1 MCPIVR
7 YQNGLLRAGGAH
19 IRISLRPWGL
29 CAASIAAG
37 RPIKLMARLWP
48 LWRVLLW
55 SQPQVWLFAK
65 QALCLSIRILSTPRF
80 SAPGSET
87 ACPTEGL
94 TVMTDYLNRTMR
106 AVGAALLAS
115 VMATSAAVGNGLN
128 GLRGSHAAVP
138 VPAPIPVADYKAE
151 YYFRL
156 DASYGFSSADGLSTN
171 LYADSLR
178 FDDGFS
184 EFGRFG
190 LGIGRYYGRFIRGDL
205 TFDFRNETEG
215 FTNTTA
221 TIPADAGAPN
231 SSYSQQI
238 QDEIFVN
245 NYTGLANVY
254 MEIPASRRFRPYIG
268 AGVGVAIHRMKR
280 TVSETTTCLPLVA
293 PDTDCDQVQPG
304 NQTGGATISDQ
315 SGSEKNWTFGFAG
328 ALMAGAVWN
337 MSPRTKLDIGY
348 RFLHLTS
355 VDFSHQLTGEQ
366 NGVTG
371 AFQTR
376 VTIPD
381 QNIHEFRVGFRY
393 DIE

>member
-1 MCPIVR
+1 
-7 YQNGLLRAGGAH
+7 
-19 IRISLRPWGL
+19 
-29 CAASIAAG
+29 
-37 RPIKLMARLWP
+37 MARLWP

-94 TVMTDYLNRTMR
+94 MVMTDYLNRTMR

-171 LYADSLR
+171 LYPDSLR
-178 FDDGFS
+178 LDDGFS

-215 FTNTTA
+215 FANNFVD
-221 TIPADAGAPN
+221 IPADAGAPN
-231 SSYSQQI
+231 STWRQTI

-268 AGVGVAIHRMKR
+268 AGIGFAIHRMKR
-280 TVSETTTCLPLVA
+280 TVSELTVCQNLVA
-293 PDTDCDQVQPG
+293 PDTDCDAVNAPG
-304 NQTGGATISDQ
+304 NQTTGAIIRSQ

-355 VDFSHQLTGEQ
+355 VDFSHQLAGTQHGTP
-366 NGVTG
+366 GSVLTTVT
-371 AFQTR
+371 
-376 VTIPD
+376 VPD